1 MVGDERHTG
10 VRRRR
15 RWRSWLVEALVL
27 ALLAVAVVSY
37 RFDLGERWLGWG
49 PVDPTL
55 EPAAVLPPVG
65 LRLPAPRPAPAV
77 AEPSRAVALD
87 PAAVAAAVR
96 PELRGRVLG
105 PHFSVLVTDLR
116 TGEEVFS
123 AGAPEVIPASTTKLL
138 TTVAALEVLTPTAR
152 FATTVRWQPEQR
164 RLVLVGGGDPFLA
177 RSPAAAEGLY
187 PERADLTTLARRTVD
202 ALRERDVDLRGVRL
216 AFDDSL
222 FSGPRVNPTWP
233 DMYLD
238 DVTSGIS
245 SLWVDQ
251 AADGDGFGFAPD
263 PAAQA
268 AGVFA
273 GLLRE
278 AGAGVRGE
286 PRRVDLPGDPAGT
299 TTGTASASAEGREP
313 LAQVRS
319 ATVGEIAEQVL
330 AVSDNQGADVLAH
343 HVGLAERGE
352 GSFAGG
358 AAATLD
364 VVRRLGVPVDG
375 ARLLD
380 GSGLS
385 RDNLL
390 PARTLADVVR
400 LAAGPGHP
408 ELRQV
413 VTGLP
418 IAGFSGSLAAR
429 FAEAPAQALG
439 RVRAKTGTLMS
450 VHGLAGV
457 VDSPD
462 GARLAFVAVADRV
475 RPERDLGARLRIDD
489 IAAALGACRCGVGS

>member
-49 PVDPTL
+49 PVDPSL

-65 LRLPAPRPAPAV
+65 LRLPALRPAPAV

-123 AGAPEVIPASTTKLL
+123 AGADTVTPASTTKLL
-138 TTVAALEVLTPTAR
+138 TSVAALETLTPDAR

-164 RLVLVGGGDPFLA
+164 RLVLVGGGDPFLE

-187 PERADLTTLARRTVD
+187 PERADLTTLARRTVQ

-222 FSGPRVNPTWP
+222 FSGPRFNPTWP
-233 DMYLD
+233 ATYD

-245 SLWVDQ
+245 ALWVDH
-251 AADGDGFGFAPD
+251 ALDDEGSGFAPD

-268 AGVFA
+268 ARVFA
-273 GLLRE
+273 GLLRD
-278 AGAGVRGE
+278 AGATVRGQAE
-286 PRRVDLPGDPAGT
+286 RVDLPGTPADTAPANT
-299 TTGTASASAEGREP
+299 TAASDAPEP
-313 LAQVRS
+313 LARVEG
-319 ATVGEIAEQVL
+319 ATVGEIVEQLLV
-330 AVSDNQGADVLAH
+330 VSDNQAADVLAH
-343 HVGLAERGE
+343 HVGLAERDD

-364 VVRRLGVPVDG
+364 VVRRLGVPVGG

-418 IAGFSGSLAAR
+418 IAGFTGSLATR
-429 FAEAPAQALG
+429 FAEGPAQALG
-439 RVRAKTGTLMS
+439 RVRAKTGTLTS

-462 GARLAFVAVADRV
+462 GSRLAFVAVADRV
-475 RPERDLGARLRIDD
+475 RPDRELDARIRIDE